1 MPVAS
6 SSTHDL
12 KARRRRHRWMLVLAF
27 EVLVFGAAQS
37 VLRPVKAP
45 GIAVEQ
51 TLRPNHVVT

>member
-1 MPVAS
+1 MPVATIS
-6 SSTHDL
+6 SQETR
-12 KARRRRHRWMLVLAF
+12 ARRRRHRWMLVLAF

>member
-6 SSTHDL
+6 NTIQDPR
-12 KARRRRHRWMLVLAF
+12 ARRRLHCWMLILAF
-27 EVLVFGAAQS
+27 EVLVFGAAQA
-37 VLRPVKAP
+37 VLRPIKPP